1 MSGFV
6 SFVSAGPG
14 DPDLLTMKGAARL
27 READVVLYDD
37 LASGAI
43 LDLARS
49 GETEA
54 LLSGLQQRHGGELM
68 RFEIALAEPLGRY
81 RAWKAARPI
90 VQWSVIR

>member
-14 DPDLLTMKGAARL
+14 DPELLTLKGAARL

-43 LDLARS
+43 LDLA
-49 GETEA
+49 
-54 LLSGLQQRHGGELM
+54 LSLIH
-68 RFEIALAEPLGRY
+68 I
-81 RAWKAARPI
+81 
-90 VQWSVIR
+90 